1 MSRNFSVQVP
11 FQIGVEKVQAIVVK
25 YVCTVVAGLPVSKVL
40 THPNRLEWVQHVQPT
55 TVFTLGERVLF

>member
-40 THPNRLEWVQHVQPT
+40 THPNRLEWVQHVQPS
-55 TVFTLGERVLF
+55 TV